1 VDSGEAMAYD
11 EGLSFRV
18 EEILVDTP
26 EIIAKK
32 MFGGIGYLFRGNM
45 TCGVIQNA
53 LIVRLSLQD
62 YQTALQKPS
71 PRKFEMT
78 GREMRGW
85 LLVDPDGTSDD
96 IDLKNWIKSALHY
109 CATLP
114 RK

>member
-1 VDSGEAMAYD
+1 MAYD

-18 EEILVDTP
+18 EEILADTP

-53 LIVRLSLQD
+53 LIVRLSQQD
-62 YQTALQKPS
+62 YQTALQKPNT
-71 PRKFEMT
+71 RKFEMT

-96 IDLKNWIKSALHY
+96 NDLKNCINSALQFS
-109 CATLP
+109 ATLP
-114 RK
+114 PK